1 VTKGLFPLPQG
12 VALRGGFG
20 DSRRIR
26 ATIVASVDRLLGPVS
41 ITAASCVAWPA
52 IVSGLCCVLVGANN
66 GTVAL
71 RWVGLDPSAV
81 RRAMPIEI
89 IKCVQNRLPNA
100 TLKATPV
107 LKHACT
113 LLYAFT

>member
-1 VTKGLFPLPQG
+1 MTKGLFPLPQG
-12 VALRGGFG
+12 VVLRGGFG

-71 RWVGLDPSAV
+71 RWGAG
-81 RRAMPIEI
+81 
-89 IKCVQNRLPNA
+89 A
-100 TLKATPV
+100 TVSRGAPRSDWIQ
-107 LKHACT
+107 ARCAARC
-113 LLYAFT
+113 LLR